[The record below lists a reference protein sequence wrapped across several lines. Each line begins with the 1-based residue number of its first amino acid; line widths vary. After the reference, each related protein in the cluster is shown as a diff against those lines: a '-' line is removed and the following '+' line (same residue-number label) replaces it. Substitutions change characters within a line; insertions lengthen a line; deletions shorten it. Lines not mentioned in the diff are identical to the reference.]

1 MPQKIV
7 LIATLALT
15 LSAGVIIGVDSREQG
30 DLERA
35 MEFQHLVGGLGF
47 GPAVD
52 LASCPNSFDP
62 RVSGHCLHDFGPIPG
77 GGYFCPEH
85 ACSIFYYRGLDSM
98 P

>member
-1 MPQKIV
+1 MPEKIV
-7 LIATLALT
+7 LITTLSLT
-15 LSAGVIIGVDSREQG
+15 LLAGVIVGVDSREQG
-30 DLERA
+30 DPERS

-62 RVSGHCLHDFGPIPG
+62 RLSCRCPREFGPIPG